1 MNIPGLIS
9 QLIGIKTLRL
19 TDVSSI
25 DKNVF
30 LFSFNHEVDVLWVW
44 ERRPW
49 SFKGEHL
56 ILKKYDPEWSLN
68 EVDFSTTD
76 FWVQSHGLP
85 LNRQF
90 DSSVRKIRRMIGEVL
105 DVDLIGSGVGS
116 CKRFVRVRVRL
127 DVHRPLPMG
136 FPLDRK
142 PIHPLWIQFKF
153 EKLGLFCYG
162 CGMLGHDIKDCVD
175 VEVQKLWRERVM
187 LGIHRS
193 WLRSEVS
200 EFQPGID
207 LDELENSYHFECIRP
222 DEAGPSIPKTQT
234 QSPWIIAV

>member
-1 MNIPGLIS
+1 M
-9 QLIGIKTLRL
+9 
-19 TDVSSI
+19 SSI

-30 LFSFNHEVDVLWVW
+30 LFSFNHEVDVLRVW

-76 FWVQSHGLP
+76 FLVQSHGLP

-90 DSSVRKIRRMIGEVL
+90 DSSVREIRRMIGEVL

-127 DVHRPLPMG
+127 DVHRPPSYGVPPRQKTHSPFM
-136 FPLDRK
+136 DS
-142 PIHPLWIQFKF
+142 IQ
-153 EKLGLFCYG
+153 
-162 CGMLGHDIKDCVD
+162 I
-175 VEVQKLWRERVM
+175 
-187 LGIHRS
+187 
-193 WLRSEVS
+193 
-200 EFQPGID
+200 
-207 LDELENSYHFECIRP
+207 
-222 DEAGPSIPKTQT
+222 
-234 QSPWIIAV
+234 